1 MAAITELPEQQFT
14 IFKFIPVRLAPWL
27 LAIVACLIYSNTLPN
42 QFALDDDLVFK
53 NNKYVQQGFK
63 GIPTILTS
71 DIFASYFEDYQV
83 EQVLSGGRY
92 RPLSQATFAIEH
104 QFFGANPMVGHAVN
118 MVLYGLLVFILFTVL
133 LRSFRLSP
141 DIVFI
146 ATLLFALHPIHTEVV
161 ANIKSRDEILSLLF
175 ILLSFRYFLNYI
187 DTGKSLQLWLAGSSV
202 FLAFLSKEY
211 AYALVVLLPLAITT
225 FRPMAKNNAG
235 KMLPA
240 MLMLLAATM
249 VFTMIRYSV
258 VGMNIIEQD
267 DILNN
272 PYLHA
277 TPVEALATKIFV
289 LGKYLLLLLFPH
301 PLSADYSYP
310 HFPFLTFSSPMVLI
324 SLVIYLGLT
333 GLGIYYAYKR
343 HFMGFA
349 ILTFLLFLFPVSNLL
364 VDIGATMGER
374 LMFHPS
380 LGFCL
385 AISHLLVKLSQRY
398 SLNKAFVI
406 FPVLLISVAAVA
418 KTMDR
423 NRAWYN
429 TNTLFL
435 TDVKTV
441 PKAVISNANAADAL
455 LAKAWVEKDSVKKQ
469 VLLVEARGYL
479 DNALRPYPEFVNAL
493 VNLGLVQHLQGKNDS
508 ALANWMLGKKYL
520 PQSPHFPKL
529 GQYFFELGMTT
540 ANTNVSLAIQ
550 YLHMAA
556 QLDGKSEY
564 WSNLG
569 GAYFTIKQYD
579 NAMACWDTALK
590 INPNDP
596 EAKKGKAALTYAAPP
611 PAK

>member
-1 MAAITELPEQQFT
+1 MKAITEIPEQQFN

-63 GIPTILTS
+63 GLPKIMTS

-83 EQVLSGGRY
+83 EEMLSGGRY

-104 QFFGANPMVGHAVN
+104 QFFGTNAMVGHGVN
-118 MVLYGLLVFILFTVL
+118 MVLYGLLVFVLFTVL

-146 ATLLFALHPIHTEVV
+146 TTLLFALHPIHTEVV

-175 ILLSFRYFLNYI
+175 ILLSFRHFFKYI
-187 DTGKSLQLWLAGSSV
+187 DTGKGLQLLLAGV
-202 FLAFLSKEY
+202 VTFLAFLSKEY
-211 AYALVVLLPLAITT
+211 AYAIIALMPLAVVT
-225 FRPMAKNNAG
+225 FRPSGNKG
-235 KMLPA
+235 KMVPA
-240 MLMLLAATM
+240 MFMLLATTM
-249 VFTMIRYSV
+249 VYTMIRVSI
-258 VGMNIIEQD
+258 VGANILQQD

-277 TPVEALATKIFV
+277 SSDEALATKIFV

-310 HFPFLTFSSPMVLI
+310 HFPFLTFSSPMVLL
-324 SLVIYLGLT
+324 SLVIYAGITVLGV
-333 GLGIYYAYKR
+333 YYAWKR
-343 HFMGFA
+343 HVMGFA
-349 ILTFLLFLFPVSNLL
+349 ILTFLLFTFPVSNLL
-364 VDIGATMGER
+364 IDIGATMGER

-385 AISHLLVKLSQRY
+385 AISYLLIKLAQRY
-398 SLNKAFVI
+398 SLNMAVVI
-406 FPVLLISVAAVA
+406 LPLLLIAVAAVA

-423 NRAWYN
+423 NRAWYDSD
-429 TNTLFL
+429 TLFL

-441 PKAVISNANAADAL
+441 PKAVIANSNAADAL
-455 LAKAWVEKDSVKKQ
+455 IKKAWPEKDSVKKQ
-469 VLLVEARGYL
+469 ALLTEARGYIH
-479 DNALRPYPEFVNAL
+479 NALAPYPEFVNAL
-493 VNLGLVQHLQGKNDS
+493 VNLGTIQHLQGKNDS
-508 ALANWMLGKKYL
+508 ALATWLLGKKYL
-520 PQSPHFPKL
+520 PQSPHFVKYAE
-529 GQYFFELGMTT
+529 YFYNLGMTT
-540 ANTNVSLAIQ
+540 ATIDINLAIQ

-579 NAMACWDTALK
+579 NAMACWETALK

-596 EAKKGKAALTYAAPP
+596 EAKKGKAALTYTTPP
-611 PAK
+611 PAR